1 MNDVTMQRRR
11 GLFALALTALA
22 AGGLLL
28 FGSAPGTELA
38 QAASDE
44 YFAVTYTFTLQPD
57 GSVATDVESAPVSA
71 QYVVNQHRWAAESM
85 PVPVEYNAAGEP
97 PGLGMPALIQQAITS
112 WNAVTPSTFSFAW
125 AGAGAGEVGAC
136 GDTIDLDGHN
146 TIRFEPLVFPTLG
159 QTCTVWGRSG
169 GANAKLVEFDM
180 HLDDDLNT
188 WTAAQPAEAG
198 RYDIGST
205 VLHEL
210 GHAAGLGHSSD
221 SSAVMFPSLKKATS
235 KRTLAADDIAGL
247 EAAYPGGATPTP
259 TATPLPANLKP
270 RARTMALARD

>member
-1 MNDVTMQRRR
+1 MGNVRNW
-11 GLFALALTALA
+11 LYL
-22 AGGLLL
+22 
-28 FGSAPGTELA
+28 
-38 QAASDE
+38 
-44 YFAVTYTFTLQPD
+44 
-57 GSVATDVESAPVSA
+57 
-71 QYVVNQHRWAAESM
+71 
-85 PVPVEYNAAGEP
+85 
-97 PGLGMPALIQQAITS
+97 
-112 WNAVTPSTFSFAW
+112 
-125 AGAGAGEVGAC
+125 
-136 GDTIDLDGHN
+136 
-146 TIRFEPLVFPTLG
+146 
-159 QTCTVWGRSG
+159 
-169 GANAKLVEFDM
+169 LVEFDM

-188 WTAAQPAEAG
+188 WTAAQPPEAG

-210 GHAAGLGHSSD
+210 GRAAGLGHSSD